1 MVLSSA
7 TVTDRGQS
15 ERGGQ
20 SDCANRPATS
30 EVSSN
35 AAAARVVLFE
45 HMMTESKCSFT
56 VERQV
61 AIYVYL

>member
-1 MVLSSA
+1 MVLSST

-20 SDCANRPATS
+20 SDCANRPAAS
-30 EVSSN
+30 EESSN
-35 AAAARVVLFE
+35 AAAARVALFE
-45 HMMTESKCSFT
+45 YMMIESKCSLI
-56 VERQV
+56 VERQI